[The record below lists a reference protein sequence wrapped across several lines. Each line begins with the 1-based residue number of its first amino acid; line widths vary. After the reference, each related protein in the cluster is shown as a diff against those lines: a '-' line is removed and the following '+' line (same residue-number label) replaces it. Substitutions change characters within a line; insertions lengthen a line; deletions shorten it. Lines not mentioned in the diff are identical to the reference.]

1 MANIRNQCSWVHSNE
16 KEAATEKAKDL
27 VRMAVARV
35 GLLEPLYDPEIAMN
49 HSALVIGGGL
59 AGMTAARNL
68 SKQGFCTYLVEKNNV
83 LGGQALNLHATW
95 RGEDVQQNLTRLIND
110 VKSDPNITILTNTQ
124 IKNVDGFVGN
134 FQTTLVAAGQ
144 EQVIEHGVAI
154 IASGADELKPDQY
167 FYGQDARVMT
177 GLELDK
183 KFVDNA
189 LPIKDIKT
197 AVFIQCVGSRIPER
211 PYCSKVCCTQSVKN
225 ALQLKKL
232 KPAMDVFIIYRDL
245 RTYGLREGLYREART
260 QGVVFIRYDF
270 SKELAVS
277 KGKDGLQVRCTSS
290 VLLRELEITADLLVL
305 ATPIVS
311 PAENP
316 LAQLFKVPVNDDGFF
331 VEAHVKLQ
339 PIDFATQG
347 VFVCGLAHSPKPVD
361 ESIAQALGA
370 ASRVASILFKD
381 KFIKSAIAAEINPE
395 TCVGC
400 MGCLSVCPYNAI
412 SFNEKKQICEVNEI
426 LCKGCGNCAATCPS
440 QSAVLGGFK
449 PQQLLAQIRA
459 A

>member
-1 MANIRNQCSWVHSNE
+1 
-16 KEAATEKAKDL
+16 
-27 VRMAVARV
+27 
-35 GLLEPLYDPEIAMN
+35 
-49 HSALVIGGGL
+49 
-59 AGMTAARNL
+59 
-68 SKQGFCTYLVEKNNV
+68 
-83 LGGQALNLHATW
+83 
-95 RGEDVQQNLTRLIND
+95 
-110 VKSDPNITILTNTQ
+110 
-124 IKNVDGFVGN
+124 
-134 FQTTLVAAGQ
+134 
-144 EQVIEHGVAI
+144 
-154 IASGADELKPDQY
+154 
-167 FYGQDARVMT
+167 
-177 GLELDK
+177 
-183 KFVDNA
+183 
-189 LPIKDIKT
+189 
-197 AVFIQCVGSRIPER
+197 
-211 PYCSKVCCTQSVKN
+211 
-225 ALQLKKL
+225 
-232 KPAMDVFIIYRDL
+232 MDVFIIYRDL